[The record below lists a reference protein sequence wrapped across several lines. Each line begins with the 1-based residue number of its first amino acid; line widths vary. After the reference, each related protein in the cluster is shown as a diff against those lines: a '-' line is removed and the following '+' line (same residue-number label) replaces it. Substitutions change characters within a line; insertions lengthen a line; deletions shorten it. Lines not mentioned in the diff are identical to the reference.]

1 MEMTMT
7 MTRIAG
13 LSAAMLL
20 GLTLF
25 SGSPYAAS
33 GSDDAA
39 GMDSIEPATGS
50 HTLEWG
56 PNSADVELIAF
67 QQCRAAC
74 APQCGSISN
83 ANDSEHCQ
91 MSCEMKC
98 NQATPATV
106 TK

>member
-7 MTRIAG
+7 MTRIGG
-13 LSAAMLL
+13 LSATLLL

-25 SGSPYAAS
+25 SGSLCAAS
-33 GSDDAA
+33 STDETA
-39 GMDSIEPATGS
+39 GVDSIEPATGS

-98 NQATPATV
+98 NQPATGS
-106 TK
+106 K